1 MSSAITSGARGSADF
16 GATVRA
22 VLLAPGSGFV
32 PALKRAETTSEGSST
47 YVLAALGG
55 AAAMVLWLKVRGL
68 LGFRKFT
75 AAEFDWGLFTGA
87 LALGAAVAVLAQVLW
102 SFAAPRAGGADA
114 GSPRSFRAVWALSAF
129 PQLVTLLVLLPLDVL
144 FVGGRAFTTD
154 SGGDSVTA
162 AWIAI
167 STALSVSLGVWSAY
181 VFAQGVHAATRAS
194 AGVSATTA
202 LLGPVCAAAVLAVLF
217 LGLAALA
224 GAAG

>member
-1 MSSAITSGARGSADF
+1 MSSAIASGARGSADF
-16 GATVRA
+16 GATVRG

-32 PALKRAETTSEGSST
+32 PALKRAETRAEGLST
-47 YVLAALGG
+47 YVLGALGG

-68 LGFRKFT
+68 VGFRKFSV
-75 AAEFDWGLFTGA
+75 AEFDWGLFAGA
-87 LALGAAVAVLAQVLW
+87 LVLGAVVAVVAQLLW
-102 SFAAPRAGGADA
+102 SFAAPRVGGTDA

-129 PQLVTLLVLLPLDVL
+129 PQLVALLVLLPLDVL

-167 STALSVSLGVWSAY
+167 STALSVSLAVWSAY
-181 VFAQGVHAATRAS
+181 VFSKGTHAATRAS
-194 AGVSATTA
+194 AGVSAATA
-202 LLGPVCAAAVLAVLF
+202 GLSVVCVAAVLAVLF
-217 LGLAALA
+217 LGLGALS

>member
-1 MSSAITSGARGSADF
+1 MSSAITSSARGPADF
-16 GATVRA
+16 GATVRG
-22 VLLAPGSGFV
+22 VLLAPGTGFV
-32 PALKRAETTSEGSST
+32 PALKRAETTTEGMST
-47 YVLAALGG
+47 YVLGALGG

-68 LGFRKFT
+68 LGFRKFSVS
-75 AAEFDWGLFTGA
+75 EFDWGLFAGA
-87 LALGAAVAVLAQVLW
+87 LVLGAVVAVVAQVLW
-102 SFAAPRAGGADA
+102 SFVAPRVGGTDS

-167 STALSVSLGVWSAY
+167 STALSLSLAVWSAY
-181 VFAQGVHAATRAS
+181 VFAKGTHAATRATS
-194 AGVSATTA
+194 RVSAMTA
-202 LLGPVCAAAVLAVLF
+202 LLSLACVVAILAVLF
-217 LGLAALA
+217 LGLGALS